1 MSNGS
6 ALSLAALAL
15 SLTAVAP
22 ARAIVGGAADAGPL
36 ARSSVMVL
44 SSNGGVCSA
53 VVVARDVVLTAGHC
67 AAGAGERRVHWRGDD
82 GAPVLVAPAAKAVHP
97 GYAADA
103 VAARRRSIDLA
114 LIRLPEPLPARFE
127 AAALSATAAPVGS
140 SLTFGGYGVARAGDG
155 RSSGT
160 FRTAALAAVEPHGPS
175 AILVWARGAAG
186 AGACQG
192 DSGGPVAQG
201 GSSAVFAVAAWAAGV
216 TGAGCGGLSQGVL
229 LGPQRDWI
237 DRILKVWGRS
247 AAWR

>member
-1 MSNGS
+1 M
-6 ALSLAALAL
+6 
-15 SLTAVAP
+15 
-22 ARAIVGGAADAGPL
+22 
-36 ARSSVMVL
+36 
-44 SSNGGVCSA
+44 
-53 VVVARDVVLTAGHC
+53 VLTAGHC
-67 AAGAGERRVHWRGDD
+67 AAGAGQRRVHWRGDD
-82 GAPVLVAPAAKAVHP
+82 GAPVLVAPAAKAMHP

-103 VAARRRSIDLA
+103 VEARRRSIDLA

-127 AAALSATAAPVGS
+127 AATLSATAAPSVEPHVRRLWRG
-140 SLTFGGYGVARAGDG
+140 ARG
-155 RSSGT
+155 R
-160 FRTAALAAVEPHGPS
+160 RALERHVPHRGAAAVEPHGPS

-201 GSSAVFAVAAWAAGV
+201 GSSAVFAIAAWAAGV

-237 DRILKVWGRS
+237 DRTLKVWGRS